1 MGSPVMERRQV
12 EPLEVRDSPLT
23 LRIYQCTDGLE
34 LASPAQRQKNMGL
47 LSLAQKKKAEGKI
60 FHIGIAVIKEG

>member
-1 MGSPVMERRQV
+1 M

-23 LRIYQCTDGLE
+23 LRIYQRTDGLE
-34 LASPAQRQKNMGL
+34 LAQRQKNMGL